1 MKTVSFFAILSL
13 LRAYRLDERSTA
25 LLTDDQVVD
34 NRIPFPKGLDFTK
47 LYCHDSLP
55 ASAPVPTAHATFTTS
70 SVLPTSL
77 TKCTLDSD
85 CTIST
90 HPFCVESFCRE
101 CRSSS
106 DCTDPSALF
115 CNHDTQYTC
124 SSCQSDSDC
133 GSAEQ
138 SKICRAV
145 ESRKKCVPC
154 SSNSVP
160 ENAIL
165 SSDSHCASWR
175 CPENQ
180 MKTPDG
186 SSCTTC
192 PICQDGQFLIPGEF
206 FALST
211 PTFFYPKCDPISI
224 DAKCIDCPST
234 VCASSLTP
242 SFDHRDD
249 PNVGY
254 LPSTYPCNAFKCNP
268 GWYLDKTVNQC
279 RLCQLQSCEA
289 GKFLSGCGG
298 SSSGTCI
305 DCPPQMVSIGTPF
318 VDPKSLTFPISNPKE
333 VCRPKCSDGFYLS
346 RTSPSSPWQCANCNP
361 TVCSPGTFLSG
372 CGPGEN
378 PGQCLPCAS
387 APPAG
392 WFWTPN
398 DYSCGISKCT
408 TCAAGSALVD
418 CGGPNAGFCSPCPF
432 SLPAKADSWTIEFDN
447 VTMTN
452 DSCAFTCGNGFY
464 RNRDQCLPCQ
474 TCPIG
479 KFLQGC
485 TGRSP
490 GRCFDCPAI
499 SPSEFFLSPSSCKS
513 APCPKGNDICKP
525 GEYLSNCG
533 GVSSGT
539 CTLCESPLPPEG
551 DHWLIP
557 SEISCDFTCK
567 PDYFPSLDKTG
578 TKRQCLAC
586 SERTCPL
593 GTRLVGCSNEAPGT
607 CEACPPLP
615 NQSSFYQSDCVIS
628 DCSSITCRSGEIL
641 VGCGG
646 VNQGK
651 CTRCDSM
658 KPLPPNAH
666 GWLTSDNQCTPQC
679 EPGFY
684 LNSEKTECVECSLS
698 FCRPGYVLSDCGNSN
713 PGRCVPCDSTSVGQ
727 CFAGPGTVLGDTSS
741 CTFTPCPNRQI

>member
-1 MKTVSFFAILSL
+1 MKTVSFFALLSL
-13 LRAYRLDERSTA
+13 VRAYRLDEKSTA
-25 LLTDDQVVD
+25 LLTDEQIVD
-34 NRIPFPKGLDFTK
+34 NRLPFPKGLDFTK

-333 VCRPKCSDGFYLS
+333 VCRPKCSDGFTSHGLHRLLHGNVQIVTQQFVRQGLSLVVVVLMRTRDSVYLVPQL
-346 RTSPSSPWQCANCNP
+346 RLLD
-361 TVCSPGTFLSG
+361 GSG
-372 CGPGEN
+372 HPMI
-378 PGQCLPCAS
+378 
-387 APPAG
+387 
-392 WFWTPN
+392 T
-398 DYSCGISKCT
+398 
-408 TCAAGSALVD
+408 AAGS
-418 CGGPNAGFCSPCPF
+418 PNA
-432 SLPAKADSWTIEFDN
+432 LPALQVVHWLTAE
-447 VTMTN
+447 VLMLVY
-452 DSCAFTCGNGFY
+452 A
-464 RNRDQCLPCQ
+464 LPV
-474 TCPIG
+474 
-479 KFLQGC
+479 
-485 TGRSP
+485 RS
-490 GRCFDCPAI
+490 
-499 SPSEFFLSPSSCKS
+499 LSPLKPIHGLSSL
-513 APCPKGNDICKP
+513 I
-525 GEYLSNCG
+525 
-533 GVSSGT
+533 T
-539 CTLCESPLPPEG
+539 SP
-551 DHWLIP
+551 
-557 SEISCDFTCK
+557 
-567 PDYFPSLDKTG
+567 
-578 TKRQCLAC
+578 
-586 SERTCPL
+586 
-593 GTRLVGCSNEAPGT
+593 
-607 CEACPPLP
+607 
-615 NQSSFYQSDCVIS
+615 
-628 DCSSITCRSGEIL
+628 
-641 VGCGG
+641 
-646 VNQGK
+646 
-651 CTRCDSM
+651 
-658 KPLPPNAH
+658 
-666 GWLTSDNQCTPQC
+666 
-679 EPGFY
+679 
-684 LNSEKTECVECSLS
+684 
-698 FCRPGYVLSDCGNSN
+698 
-713 PGRCVPCDSTSVGQ
+713 
-727 CFAGPGTVLGDTSS
+727 
-741 CTFTPCPNRQI
+741 